1 MWKVT
6 KGIRWCSHPRTILSD
21 LRKITTSKSSLFFRL
36 TRHSHGAMLVMT
48 SQEPPGI
55 NLSWIGNRTLCCTRI
70 SLGNQ
75 SLKLKSV
82 PTGSQPQFFTSSFC
96 LKCSNL
102 ATIGLFLRASA
113 RQPPK
118 QWTRWKL
125 MFLTTYSEVWGESGW
140 NDSLLFWGP
149 LLPSLV
155 LMKTPSCPS
164 CGARWQFLRLKKK
177 KKFLLR
183 SGPYPQW
190 GISQTWMFPPAAGVM
205 PENLYGGFWG
215 WPGVRQRWKGFFFF
229 FFLDGNMSTTLLLCD
244 EAGFVSNTVTLLH
257 GFAKTTH
264 SK

>member
-21 LRKITTSKSSLFFRL
+21 LKITTSKSSLFFRL

-177 KKFLLR
+177 KKISSEIWAVPSVRNFTDLNVSTCCRRNAWKSLWRILR
-183 SGPYPQW
+183 MARRASK
-190 GISQTWMFPPAAGVM
+190 MERVC
-205 PENLYGGFWG
+205 
-215 WPGVRQRWKGFFFF
+215 

>member
-1 MWKVT
+1 MKGDKGNKVVQPP
-6 KGIRWCSHPRTILSD
+6 KNHFEWLKKNNNI
-21 LRKITTSKSSLFFRL
+21 KIFIVFSPDS
-36 TRHSHGAMLVMT
+36 MLVMT

-164 CGARWQFLRLKKK
+164 CGARWQFLRLKKNNN
-177 KKFLLR
+177 FFWDLGRTLSEEFHRPECFHLL
-183 SGPYPQW
+183 Q
-190 GISQTWMFPPAAGVM
+190 A
-205 PENLYGGFWG
+205 
-215 WPGVRQRWKGFFFF
+215 
-229 FFLDGNMSTTLLLCD
+229 
-244 EAGFVSNTVTLLH
+244 
-257 GFAKTTH
+257 
-264 SK
+264 